1 MTYLIPTDALE
12 GVDWDSFK
20 EQWPHW
26 SQVEMYC
33 SLLPEHYHVEFL
45 YLCAFFFQDGMDE
58 SVIAETLME
67 QFLTF
72 LRVKNRENGDLQE
85 LVDEHHAEAR
95 FYEKVQR
102 LMKDLLEGKTLRQD
116 EISCLQSGYHT
127 EILRGE

>member
-1 MTYLIPTDALE
+1 
-12 GVDWDSFK
+12 
-20 EQWPHW
+20 
-26 SQVEMYC
+26 MYC

-85 LVDEHHAEAR
+85 LVDEHHADAR
-95 FYEKVQR
+95 ACDDPCDTRNVLYRALTNIVMSR
-102 LMKDLLEGKTLRQD
+102 TASTLD
-116 EISCLQSGYHT
+116 G
-127 EILRGE
+127 